1 MLFMDNRKRDKI
13 LLRIQYEDLLYIM
26 GKKQSLKLSMVMRK
40 KLSTNQQYD
49 VRVKFIGFG
58 ARALAEDVLAF
69 CQINLLER
77 SLCNQEYVDVVKK
90 NLMANLLEE
99 DDELNEQK
107 TKSRFNI
114 IVTDDLLLNK
124 VDLRKP

>member
-1 MLFMDNRKRDKI
+1 M
-13 LLRIQYEDLLYIM
+13 RI
-26 GKKQSLKLSMVMRK
+26 
-40 KLSTNQQYD
+40 
-49 VRVKFIGFG
+49 KFIGFG

-99 DDELNEQK
+99 DDELDEQK

-114 IVTDDLLLNK
+114 IVNDDLLLNK
-124 VDLRKP
+124 VDLRKPQKEPSKKDFNLNG